1 MQLSESNRYVAA
13 VGTKGE
19 LVVYNIETEQVE
31 NRMLIEPE
39 MTCLDWAGDE
49 GLIVG
54 DLNGAVHLFI

>member
-1 MQLSESNRYVAA
+1 VAVA
-13 VGTKGE
+13 GTKAE

-39 MTCLDWAGDE
+39 MTCLDWAGDG

-54 DLNGAVHLFI
+54 DFNGAVHLFI